1 LTNDAESTV
10 GPPLIGALMRMPME
24 AIRARMLTRLHE
36 AGFADLVP
44 AHLNVLRYPGPEFRR
59 PSDLATEARMSKQA
73 VNYLLGNLEG
83 LGYLTRED
91 DPDDR
96 RSRRIELTAR
106 GRAVRQTIREAVREI
121 EAEWEAELGP
131 AEFARLRRLLVELR
145 DTGIV
150 RELYGPPGG

>member
-1 LTNDAESTV
+1 
-10 GPPLIGALMRMPME
+10 
-24 AIRARMLTRLHE
+24 MLTRLHE

-83 LGYLTRED
+83 LGYLTRRD

-96 RSRRIELTAR
+96 RSKRIELTER
-106 GRAVRQTIREAVREI
+106 GRAVRKTVRAAVREI
-121 EAEWEAELGP
+121 EAEWEAELGK
-131 AEFARLRRLLVELR
+131 ADFGRLRRLLVELG
-145 DTGIV
+145 DTTVV
-150 RELYGPPGG
+150 REHYGPTEGDRPR